1 MGKIY
6 RKLGEKQKPR
16 QSRKRARLKDIIAG
30 VFSPNTAASKLQG
43 LARSRTVRQSV
54 KKDKLLS
61 TFSLGAAKY
70 KSAIQKQDFRGID
83 MSRQTLSRR
92 VLDNANFE
100 KVKFTFA
107 KLNGCKMKSI
117 NAKGADFSRAEM
129 KKSQA
134 DGADFTGAKFES
146 TNMLGLTSKK
156 GIFKDANFK
165 YSILSDTILEDCNL
179 ENAVFDCVISNNKTQ
194 IKNCNINGLT
204 IQTNY
209 IHNNPGLSTF
219 IHEILNN
226 NKQKTIEGLKI
237 LNEYTEE
244 VPKISIRKIL
254 VESSEFR
261 KLLIDNFLF
270 RENCAFSWGIF
281 NDSVFDKIQIHAGNI
296 SYCKFVNTEF
306 KQFIGH
312 STTYR
317 TTLFHNCKFINADL
331 RQTIFLGCDFKDCD
345 LTGAKFSRTNLT
357 DTKFRNCILRN
368 INFQECQGMENR
380 DFRGVDL
387 QGSRLV
393 GINLR
398 GSDFREANLR
408 GVQFDFSEIHGSDFT
423 GADLQNANVGVA
435 EGRYETV
442 GIPDDLQEVAAV
454 DTHKTF
460 YNIDINRFIVFLNNA
475 LKNGGADTISS
486 QEALRERMK
495 KSLANILREFDLPH
509 DEKEVLVNG
518 LITCFKDRLDSY
530 NFAGVIA
537 GTEPRKTF
545 MDLLIPT
552 IQYLDEQSKEFRE
565 LYAQALILDSI
576 NAHGQG
582 GLSCAAGII
591 ERFVTVLK
599 QSAAVIKDSEPGKAD
614 EYNELINIID
624 NNPALLIKQ
633 YQQEWFEFHKEGGPN
648 AFAEDESLD
657 VIMESYERFLR
668 EKFAVD
674 SMSDGTK
681 KTRILK
687 IIEEHEEA
695 GTRITREYIENMVL
709 FFGGGRGSSA
719 FRTRSKRANRGNIFT
734 RLRERFYL
742 TPTDKLSSSSRV
754 AGKAKATGKANA
766 NAKTRRQELRKR
778 IRRIRTQKI
787 RGIQHRMG
795 LKKR

>member
-1 MGKIY
+1 
-6 RKLGEKQKPR
+6 
-16 QSRKRARLKDIIAG
+16 
-30 VFSPNTAASKLQG
+30 
-43 LARSRTVRQSV
+43 
-54 KKDKLLS
+54 
-61 TFSLGAAKY
+61 
-70 KSAIQKQDFRGID
+70 

-100 KVKFTFA
+100 KVKFAFA

-117 NAKGADFSRAEM
+117 NAKGADFTRAEM

-146 TNMLGLTSKK
+146 TNMQGLTSKK

-165 YSILSDTILEDCNL
+165 YSILSDAILEDCNL
-179 ENAVFDCVISNNKTQ
+179 ENAVFDCVISNHITE
-194 IKNCNINGLT
+194 IKNCNINNIIITTKSNHKNPFINEL
-204 IQTNY
+204 IQQVM
-209 IHNNPGLSTF
+209 NNNGNKIDKLKITKDTDRDNDKIVILDLKCKNKTF
-219 IHEILNN
+219 TSIFFNNILFRNSSEFDSCEFITSILNN
-226 NKQKTIEGLKI
+226 VQIHNT
-237 LNEYTEE
+237 
-244 VPKISIRKIL
+244 SII
-254 VESSEFR
+254 
-261 KLLIDNFLF
+261 N
-270 RENCAFSWGIF
+270 
-281 NDSVFDKIQIHAGNI
+281 SVFT
-296 SYCKFVNTEF
+296 FVEF
-306 KQFIGH
+306 INFIGH
-312 STTYR
+312 SSVYKKTI
-317 TTLFHNCKFINADL
+317 FKNCKFINADL
-331 RQTIFLGCDFKDCD
+331 RQSLFYNCDFIDCD
-345 LTGAKFSRTNLT
+345 FTGARFVRATLSGTAFNSG
-357 DTKFRNCILRN
+357 CILRN
-368 INFQECQGMENR
+368 VDFQECQGMENS

-393 GINLR
+393 GINIR

-423 GADLQNANVGVA
+423 DADLQNANVGVA

-475 LKNGGADTISS
+475 LRSRGAHTISS
-486 QEALRERMK
+486 QEALREQMK
-495 KSLANILREFDLPH
+495 KSLANILRGFDLPH

-530 NFAGVIA
+530 NFASVIA

-552 IQYLDEQSKEFRE
+552 ILYLDEQSKEFRE

-657 VIMESYERFLR
+657 VIMESYDRFLR

-674 SMSDGTK
+674 GMSDGTK

-687 IIEEHEEA
+687 VIEEHEEA

-709 FFGGGRGSSA
+709 FFGGSRGSSA
-719 FRTRSKRANRGNIFT
+719 FKTRSKRANRGNIFR
-734 RLRERFYL
+734 RLRERFYIIPIKPL
-742 TPTDKLSSSSRV
+742 SSSRV
-754 AGKAKATGKANA
+754 AGKANATGKAKA

-778 IRRIRTQKI
+778 IRQIRTHKI
-787 RGIQHRMG
+787 RGIQHRME

>member
-6 RKLGEKQKPR
+6 RKSGEKHKQKQK
-16 QSRKRARLKDIIAG
+16 QSRKRATLKDIIAG

-54 KKDKLLS
+54 KKDKLIS
-61 TFSLGAAKY
+61 AFSLGAAKY
-70 KSAIQKQDFRGID
+70 KSAIEKQDFRGID
-83 MSRQTLSRR
+83 MSKQTLSKR
-92 VLDNANFE
+92 VLNNANFE
-100 KVKFTFA
+100 KVKFVNA
-107 KLNGCKMKSI
+107 KLNGCKMNSI
-117 NAKGADFSRAEM
+117 NARGADFSIAEM
-129 KKSQA
+129 KKSRA
-134 DGADFTGAKFES
+134 DGADFTGAKFKS
-146 TNMLGLTSKK
+146 TNMTGFASIK
-156 GIFKDANFK
+156 GIFKGADFE
-165 YSILSDTILEDCNL
+165 YSILNDATIEECDL
-179 ENAVFDCVISNNKTQ
+179 ENAVFKSIISSETTTIRK
-194 IKNCNINGLT
+194 CNINGLT
-204 IQTNY
+204 IKTNY
-209 IHNNPGLSTF
+209 IHKNPGLSTF

-237 LNEYTEE
+237 LNEDTEE
-244 VPKISIRKIL
+244 AQKISIRKIL
-254 VESSEFR
+254 VESSEFS

-270 RENCAFSWGIF
+270 RENCTFSWGIF

-296 SYCKFVNTEF
+296 SYCKFINTEF

-312 STTYR
+312 SSTYR
-317 TTLFHNCKFINADL
+317 TTLFRNCKFVNADL
-331 RQTIFLGCDFKDCD
+331 RNTIFLGCDFIDCD
-345 LTGAKFSRTNLT
+345 LTGARFIRSNLT
-357 DTKFRNCILRN
+357 NTKFRNCVLRN
-368 INFQECQGMENR
+368 IDFQECQAMENT
-380 DFRGVDL
+380 DFRGADL

-423 GADLQNANVGVA
+423 DADLQNSNVGVA

-486 QEALRERMK
+486 QEALREQMK
-495 KSLANILREFDLPH
+495 NSLANILREFDLPH
-509 DEKEVLVNG
+509 DDKEVLVNG
-518 LITCFKDRLDSY
+518 LNTCFKDRLDSY
-530 NFAGVIA
+530 NFASVIA

-576 NAHGQG
+576 HAHGQG

-599 QSAAVIKDSEPGKAD
+599 QSAAVIKDTEPAKAD

-657 VIMESYERFLR
+657 VIMESYDRFLR

-674 SMSDGTK
+674 GMRDGTK
-681 KTRILK
+681 KTKILK

-709 FFGGGRGSSA
+709 FFGGGSST
-719 FRTRSKRANRGNIFT
+719 FRTRSKRANRGNIFR

-742 TPTDKLSSSSRV
+742 TPTDKLSSSSKV
-754 AGKAKATGKANA
+754 AGKANAKASATGK
-766 NAKTRRQELRKR
+766 AKTRRQELRKR
-778 IRRIRTQKI
+778 IRQIRTQKI
-787 RGIQHRMG
+787 RGIQHRME